1 MPPGN
6 TLSNTSQSYGTV
18 TKTFH
23 WLTAL
28 LILSALPLGWV
39 ASDLAH
45 HVTDPASGAT
55 DAQVAR
61 AALLFS
67 LHKTVGVAVF
77 FVALARILWTVTQ
90 KRPGLLNADNRLEAT
105 AAELVHWLLYG
116 ALVLVPL
123 SGWVHHAATT
133 GFAPILWPFGQ
144 SLPFVPQS
152 GALAE
157 VSGAIHY
164 IAMLVLVAALLGHVA
179 GALKHFV
186 IDRDFTL
193 QRMLPGFGAGPRP
206 PAARHAALPPVLA
219 GLVWIVALGL
229 GGWTG
234 QAALRDRS
242 PQTAAALE
250 QVASDWQVQEGA
262 LEITVQQ
269 MGSAVAGQFADWTA
283 AITFTERDTPGP
295 AGSVEVQVSI
305 PSLTLGSVT
314 AQAMGPDF
322 FDTERFPR
330 AIFRGEI
337 VKTED
342 GYIARGPL
350 SLKGVEVA
358 IELPFALEID
368 GDSARMTGALTLDRL
383 AFGVGAGMADE
394 GSLGH
399 RVEVSVDLV
408 AQRGPRPLS

>member
-1 MPPGN
+1 MPATN
-6 TLSNTSQSYGTV
+6 RLSNTARSYGAV

-28 LILSALPLGWV
+28 LILTALPLGWV
-39 ASDLAH
+39 ATTLAH
-45 HVTDPASGAT
+45 QVTDPASTAG
-55 DAQVAR
+55 DAEIAR

-77 FVALARILWTVTQ
+77 FTALARILWTVAQ
-90 KRPGLLNADNRLEAT
+90 DRPGLLNADNRLEAT

-144 SLPFVPQS
+144 SLPFVPKS
-152 GALAE
+152 VALAE
-157 VSGAIHY
+157 VSGAVHY
-164 IAMLVLVAALLGHVA
+164 IAMLVLVAALLAHVA
-179 GALKHFV
+179 GALKHFLV
-186 IDRDFTL
+186 DRDFTL
-193 QRMLPGFGAGPRP
+193 QRMLPGFGAGPLP

-219 GLVWIVALGL
+219 GLVWIAALGL

-234 QAALRDRS
+234 QAALQDRS
-242 PQTAAALE
+242 PQTAALE
-250 QVASDWQVQEGA
+250 QVASDWQVKEGT

-269 MGSAVAGQFADWTA
+269 MGSAVTGQFADWTA
-283 AITFTERDTPGP
+283 AISFTDRDTPGP
-295 AGSVEVQVSI
+295 AGTVEVQVSI

-322 FDTERFPR
+322 FDAERFPR
-330 AIFRGEI
+330 AVFRGEI
-337 VKTED
+337 VRTED

-368 GDSARMTGALTLDRL
+368 GDTARMTGALTLDRL
-383 AFGVGAGMADE
+383 AFGVGENMTDA

-399 RVEVSVDLV
+399 GVEVAVDLI
-408 AQRGPRPLS
+408 AQRGPLPLS

>member
-6 TLSNTSQSYGTV
+6 TLSNTSQNYGAV

-28 LILSALPLGWV
+28 LILSALPLGWI

-45 HVTDPASGAT
+45 QVTDPASGAT
-55 DAQVAR
+55 DTEVAR

-77 FVALARILWTVTQ
+77 FTALARILWTVTQ
-90 KRPGLLNADNRLEAT
+90 KRPGPLNVDNRLEAT

-152 GALAE
+152 GAVAE

-164 IAMLVLVAALLGHVA
+164 VAMLVLVAALLAHVA

-219 GLVWIVALGL
+219 GLVWVAALSV
-229 GGWTG
+229 GGWGG
-234 QAALRDRS
+234 QAALSDKP
-242 PQTAAALE
+242 PQTATLE

-269 MGSAVAGQFADWTA
+269 MGNAVTGRFDDWTA
-283 AITFTERDTPGP
+283 AITFTDRDTPGF

-330 AIFRGEI
+330 AVFSGEI
-337 VKTED
+337 IRTDD

-350 SLKGVEVA
+350 SLKGIEVT
-358 IELPFALEID
+358 IELPFTLEID
-368 GDSARMTGALTLDRL
+368 GDSARMAGALTLDRL
-383 AFGVGAGMADE
+383 AFGVGENMTDA

-399 RVEVSVDLV
+399 GVEVAVDLI